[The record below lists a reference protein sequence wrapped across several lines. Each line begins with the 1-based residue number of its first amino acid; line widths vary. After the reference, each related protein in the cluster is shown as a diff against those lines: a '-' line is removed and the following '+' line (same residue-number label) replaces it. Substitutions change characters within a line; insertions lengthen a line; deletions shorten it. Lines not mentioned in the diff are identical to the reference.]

1 MGPLWFAD
9 WILRLVAIGT
19 AVAAGY
25 QSVINKNHAIALQMG
40 AISILWLSVT
50 LINGYQDVLV
60 STIAIGT
67 LVLVWLVTQNQIQ
80 TQDQ

>member
-9 WILRLVAIGT
+9 WIFRLVALGT

-25 QSVINKNHAIALQMG
+25 QSVTNKNHAIALQMG

-50 LINGYQDVLV
+50 LINGYQDVLA
-60 STIAIGT
+60 STIAIST
-67 LVLVWLVTQNQIQ
+67 LVLVWLVTRNQIQ
-80 TQDQ
+80 TQD

>member
-1 MGPLWFAD
+1 MSSFWLLD
-9 WILRLVAIGT
+9 WVFRLIAIGT

-25 QSVINKNHAIALQMG
+25 QAIAKKNHAIALQIG

-50 LINGYQDVLV
+50 LINGYQDIIV

-67 LVLVWLVTQNQIQ
+67 LVFVWLMTQTRLRMQHQ
-80 TQDQ
+80 